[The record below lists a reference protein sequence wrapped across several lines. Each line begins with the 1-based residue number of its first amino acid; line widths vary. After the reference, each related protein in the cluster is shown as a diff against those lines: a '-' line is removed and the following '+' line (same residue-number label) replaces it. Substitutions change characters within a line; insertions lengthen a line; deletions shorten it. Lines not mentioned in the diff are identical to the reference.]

1 MIPDYKLYHGAVL
14 AELVHQLDSPV
25 LIDEL
30 EENGR
35 LSSYVL
41 NSNVGVYIKHSGQR
55 IRPWQFTFTP
65 DNLAEIAEL
74 HQRLGSIFVAFV
86 GPTMGMLCLTWS
98 ELLSVMDVGGS
109 GQAWIRIDR
118 PRGKQYSVF
127 GTKGA
132 LAYKKPSGLAPLLE
146 KLVNWS
152 QNNL

>member
-1 MIPDYKLYHGAVL
+1 MLPEYKLYHGAVL
-14 AELVHQLDSPV
+14 AEIVQQLGTSV

-30 EENGR
+30 DESGR

-41 NSNVGVYIKHSGQR
+41 NDSIGVYVKHSGQR

-65 DNLAEIAEL
+65 DNLSEIAQL
-74 HQRLGSIFVAFV
+74 HEKLGSIFTVFV
-86 GPTMGMLCLTWS
+86 GPTMGMLCLTWD

-118 PRGKQYSVF
+118 PRGKQYAVF

-132 LAYKKPSGLAPLLE
+132 LANKKPSGLSLLLE
-146 KLVNWS
+146 KLAKPI
-152 QNNL
+152 QDMI